1 MSEEEKTEDE
11 IAEDQVGIPEDI
23 RVKPRQYTMTPLAHE
38 ARKANAQ
45 KSTGPVTEEGKAA
58 SSRNSWRHGLYS
70 SSFITGF
77 LGRPCKSTC
86 DKFEDCSLVSS
97 GKTAPGD
104 SCLDKQFVAEAFDNI
119 ITAVQ
124 GGEMGGFQ
132 GMAALEM
139 AGGVDILRMMKES
152 IIENGVLVKD
162 KKIDKDGKTIGEGF
176 KLNPVLPEYNKM
188 LVNFG
193 FTPGDF
199 NLTPAAIAKVN
210 KTKSD
215 EENTKTLADTLSDIG
230 SSLKKSREK
239 GAKE

>member
-1 MSEEEKTEDE
+1 MSDDEKTEE
-11 IAEDQVGIPEDI
+11 SEENIGIPKDM
-23 RVKPRQYTMTPLAHE
+23 RVNRRPYTMTPAAIE
-38 ARKANAQ
+38 ARQMNAQ
-45 KSTGPVTEEGKAA
+45 KSTGPTTEEGKNA
-58 SSRNSWRHGLYS
+58 SSRNSWKHGLYS

-86 DKFEDCSLVSS
+86 DKFEECSLVSS

-104 SCLDKQFVAEAFDNI
+104 SCLDKQFVAEAFDQI

-139 AGGVDILRMMKES
+139 AGGIDILRMMKES

-188 LVNFG
+188 LSSLG

-210 KTKSD
+210 KGK
-215 EENTKTLADTLSDIG
+215 EENENTKTLAETLSDIG
-230 SSLKKSREK
+230 SSLKKSREGNAK
-239 GAKE
+239 GS

>member
-1 MSEEEKTEDE
+1 MSDDEKTEGSE
-11 IAEDQVGIPEDI
+11 EDIGIPTDM
-23 RVKPRQYTMTPLAHE
+23 RVNRRPYTMTPAAIE
-38 ARKANAQ
+38 ARQMNAQ
-45 KSTGPVTEEGKAA
+45 KSTGPVTEEGKAS
-58 SSRNSWRHGLYS
+58 SSRNSWKHGLYS

-86 DKFEDCSLVSS
+86 DKFEDCSLVSD
-97 GKTAPGD
+97 GTTAPGD
-104 SCLDKQFVAEAFDNI
+104 SCLDKQFVAEAFDCI

-124 GGEMGGFQ
+124 GGGMEGFQ

-139 AGGVDILRMMKES
+139 AGGIDILRMMKES

-162 KKIDKDGKTIGEGF
+162 KKIDKTGAVIGEGF

-188 LVNFG
+188 LTTLG

-210 KTKSD
+210 KNKAD
-215 EENTKTLADTLSDIG
+215 DENTKTLADTLSDIG
-230 SSLKKSREK
+230 SSLKKSRENS
-239 GAKE
+239 A

>member
-1 MSEEEKTEDE
+1 MSEEEKTEGSKEE
-11 IAEDQVGIPEDI
+11 IGIPKDM
-23 RVKPRQYTMTPLAHE
+23 RVNRRPYTMTPAAIE
-38 ARKANAQ
+38 ARQMNAQ
-45 KSTGPVTEEGKAA
+45 KSTGPITEGGKAS
-58 SSRNSWRHGLYS
+58 SSRNSWKHGLYS

-86 DKFEDCSLVSS
+86 DKFKDCSLVSD
-97 GKTAPGD
+97 GTTAPGD
-104 SCLDKQFVAEAFDNI
+104 SCLDKQFVAEAFDCI

-124 GGEMGGFQ
+124 DGEMGGFQ

-199 NLTPAAIAKVN
+199 NLTPAAIEKVN
-210 KTKSD
+210 KNKSD
-215 EENTKTLADTLSDIG
+215 DENTKTLADTLSDIG

-239 GAKE
+239 SAK

>member
-1 MSEEEKTEDE
+1 MSESENENKEEQ
-11 IAEDQVGIPEDI
+11 IGIPEDM
-23 RVKPRQYTMTPLAHE
+23 RVKRRPYTMTDAAHE

-45 KSTGPVTEEGKAA
+45 KSTGPVTEEGKNA
-58 SSRNSWRHGLYS
+58 SSRNSWKHGLYS

-86 DKFEDCSLVSS
+86 DKFEDCSLVSD
-97 GKTAPGD
+97 GKTVPGD
-104 SCLDKQFVAEAFDNI
+104 SCLDKQFVAEAFDCI

-124 GGEMGGFQ
+124 SGEMDGFQ

-139 AGGVDILRMMKES
+139 AGGIDILRMMKES

-162 KKIDKDGKTIGEGF
+162 KKLDKDGKTIGEGF

-188 LVNFG
+188 LMNLG

-199 NLTPAAIAKVN
+199 NLTPAAVAKVN
-210 KTKSD
+210 KNKTD
-215 EENTKTLADTLSDIG
+215 DENTKTLADTLSDIG

-239 GAKE
+239 SAQ